1 MLVFLNWLN
10 NVAYVMKL
18 ELILE
23 LKVKKCFWKKMIK
36 LLMSIFNK
44 LSIENF
50 AYLNIPVDQIVD
62 FEIFIVISEWIEQRF
77 RHLY

>member
-1 MLVFLNWLN
+1 
-10 NVAYVMKL
+10 
-18 ELILE
+18 
-23 LKVKKCFWKKMIK
+23 MIK
-36 LLMSIFNK
+36 LVISIFNK